1 MLTLSLLLAGSVTLG
16 HAVVTLTEWK
26 FHTGDDAAWADP
38 HFNDAAWEA
47 VDLTPSSPDAHD
59 GDVGLTGWVND
70 WGARG
75 HAGYTG
81 FAWYRTRVVL
91 TTPPTDA
98 LAVLGPLQVD
108 DAYQLFIDGRLAGG
122 AGDFS
127 TTPPTVY
134 NTKPRLFAL
143 SPVSDTVVIAIR
155 VWARPRAL
163 IGDPSGGGIRIAP
176 ELGQAAAV
184 RAQYDLQWLEKFNGY
199 IVDCVEGLGF
209 IPVAIVVLIL
219 MQFDTADRGYWWLIV
234 ALLLIGARRENQAV
248 FFWLPFESRPMFDIV
263 TVTLLIPLMT
273 GAWVMA
279 WRAWFGVR
287 RPAWIPAA
295 VGVLTALL
303 MIAQYAHAA
312 TLAQVVR
319 LALATLLIAITGMG
333 VRRQGR
339 EAWLAVPAVG
349 LVAMSLFPT
358 EISLLRIPGIWFPF
372 GVGVSRTEYA
382 IAALLIAMP
391 ALLVHRLL
399 AFAPHHIR
407 NR

>member
-1 MLTLSLLLAGSVTLG
+1 M
-16 HAVVTLTEWK
+16 
-26 FHTGDDAAWADP
+26 
-38 HFNDAAWEA
+38 
-47 VDLTPSSPDAHD
+47 
-59 GDVGLTGWVND
+59 
-70 WGARG
+70 
-75 HAGYTG
+75 
-81 FAWYRTRVVL
+81 
-91 TTPPTDA
+91 
-98 LAVLGPLQVD
+98 D
-108 DAYQLFIDGRLAGG
+108 DAYELFIDGRLAGG

-127 TTPPTVY
+127 TTPPTMY
-134 NTKPRLFAL
+134 NTKPHLFAL
-143 SPVSDTVVIAIR
+143 SRVSDTVVIAIR
-155 VWARPRAL
+155 AWARPRAL

-199 IVDCVEGLGF
+199 VVDCVEGLAF

-219 MQFDTADRGYWWLIV
+219 MQFDTAHRGYGWLIV

-248 FFWLPFESRPMFDIV
+248 FFWLPYESRPVFDIV

-273 GAWVMA
+273 GAWVAA
-279 WRAWFGVR
+279 WREWFGVR

-295 VGVLTALL
+295 IGVLTALL

-312 TLAQVVR
+312 TLAQIVR
-319 LALATLLIAITGMG
+319 LVLAALLIAITVIG
-333 VRRQGR
+333 VRQQGR
-339 EAWLAVPAVG
+339 EAWLAVPAVV
-349 LVAMSLFPT
+349 LVAMALFPT

-382 IAALLIAMP
+382 IAVLLIAMP

-399 AFAPHHIR
+399 AFAPHHMR